1 MSSFNNVRKIKYF
14 RDPDAVVALEE
25 YIVFEDERAEEKFVV
40 FKFVNNISQ
49 QLLGMEFEVSQYGAD
64 GELVEKSVAIYNKFL
79 AKPNKSFVPNAKLK
93 VNYLTRTIS
102 VRLIKAAFDRFLW
115 KEGEYL
121 DNSYK
126 FEHYAKDRDFVFG
139 KASAPSPQSPQ
150 PQKIKQTKRKKYLPF
165 KAKNATRKNI
175 PKFPGVLNGI
185 ICVIIFVAIFLAI
198 YFFPK
203 TSDRITVDAFNLH
216 IINSSDNTAAV
227 YGYRGKDKDVTIPA
241 EIGGY
246 KVIRLDSGA
255 FKDSYIQ
262 SVSFATKSMTI
273 ESGAFENCASLVAV
287 SSEPECESI
296 TVKSG
301 AFGCASLS
309 GVYLPQAYLF
319 SGSFTGCNSVT
330 YMSFYGTQAKT
341 LSELFGGTVPV
352 GLKEENVECGTE
364 LPEDFYNINGKPE
377 EYDPEKDYTYGELEN
392 FNLSGYKK
400 YDSCETLNGVIITV
414 NTSTE
419 TFVVPE
425 GTNGVSS
432 QAAAKLSGFSGLTVE
447 TEYLPNEVYDCFTGV
462 NEILLTDNVKR
473 IDRLAFSKM
482 NSLEALD
489 TPYFSYKTM
498 DEMFGK
504 LASLKRL
511 YVRPSEENN
520 SIPDT
525 AFHTG
530 GLPSIEELF
539 ISDGFTSCGRNII
552 YSSSTL
558 NYIRLPLLDYR
569 YSIIGIDCTRL
580 STVDIA
586 FASIPENYCNIN
598 LSYAYTSN
606 LTVLC
611 SDLNYGFL
619 RYIVR
624 LDNLT
629 LNYLQAPTCTLY
641 DVFGSSFNRSIGTFT
656 LNCPEYID
664 NSFTGNIKIDEFVNN
679 SGNNGSIVKI

>member
-262 SVSFATKSMTI
+262 SVSFQHRY
-273 ESGAFENCASLVAV
+273 
-287 SSEPECESI
+287 
-296 TVKSG
+296 
-301 AFGCASLS
+301 
-309 GVYLPQAYLF
+309 VYLFVVVCFVHLIQQRCF
-319 SGSFTGCNSVT
+319 
-330 YMSFYGTQAKT
+330 
-341 LSELFGGTVPV
+341 
-352 GLKEENVECGTE
+352 VE
-364 LPEDFYNINGKPE
+364 PSRKF
-377 EYDPEKDYTYGELEN
+377 
-392 FNLSGYKK
+392 
-400 YDSCETLNGVIITV
+400 VIIT
-414 NTSTE
+414 
-419 TFVVPE
+419 
-425 GTNGVSS
+425 
-432 QAAAKLSGFSGLTVE
+432 
-447 TEYLPNEVYDCFTGV
+447 Y
-462 NEILLTDNVKR
+462 
-473 IDRLAFSKM
+473 
-482 NSLEALD
+482 
-489 TPYFSYKTM
+489 
-498 DEMFGK
+498 
-504 LASLKRL
+504 
-511 YVRPSEENN
+511 
-520 SIPDT
+520 
-525 AFHTG
+525 
-530 GLPSIEELF
+530 
-539 ISDGFTSCGRNII
+539 
-552 YSSSTL
+552 
-558 NYIRLPLLDYR
+558 
-569 YSIIGIDCTRL
+569 
-580 STVDIA
+580 
-586 FASIPENYCNIN
+586 
-598 LSYAYTSN
+598 
-606 LTVLC
+606 
-611 SDLNYGFL
+611 
-619 RYIVR
+619 
-624 LDNLT
+624 
-629 LNYLQAPTCTLY
+629 
-641 DVFGSSFNRSIGTFT
+641 
-656 LNCPEYID
+656 
-664 NSFTGNIKIDEFVNN
+664 
-679 SGNNGSIVKI
+679 